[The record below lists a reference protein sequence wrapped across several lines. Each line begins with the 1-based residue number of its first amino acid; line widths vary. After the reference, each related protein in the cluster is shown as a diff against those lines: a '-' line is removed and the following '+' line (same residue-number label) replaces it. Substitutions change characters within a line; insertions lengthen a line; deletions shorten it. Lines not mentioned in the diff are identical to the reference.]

1 MTMRRYLRLS
11 VDPFPDRLTA
21 AILCLLCLLCAP
33 QAAPQ
38 APAEEPPPPAT
49 AEAQAEA
56 ETGIGG
62 GATTADLALEE
73 TEPAVPTPT
82 TRFEAQIEFERL
94 MAEGQYTEAVDI
106 GKIMLELTFEEF
118 GENSREAATA
128 HNALAEAQRRARLF
142 DDAELNYLRAIELYR
157 AQDGPFAP
165 SMITPTIGL
174 GDNYYD
180 DDQHTNA
187 VSAYNEARNIQR
199 RVYGLLSE
207 DQILV
212 LDRIT
217 RSFVAMQMGVE
228 ANQQQLAALA
238 LVERNHPAGSTE
250 VLAAI
255 YKYARWLRSTGRYF
269 DERTQYERA
278 IRIIRADHG
287 KDHPLLI
294 TPYREI
300 GNSFREQ
307 AFEDPRGV
315 GALNTAL
322 EIIGIQTSIDPLSFA
337 ETLRDVGDWKTAFSP
352 GGAGHQDY
360 MQAWRLLANVDG
372 GETLREEWFSR
383 RQPKF
388 VLYERLS
395 PRDLSYD
402 PFDSDAVDGHVLLQF
417 DLDVNGRAENVVIVE
432 SSPVGFKD
440 EAAVRSIR
448 QSRFRPH
455 IENGEIVA
463 VSGLAIQISFS
474 YVPEDIG

>member
-1 MTMRRYLRLS
+1 VATLNGTGS
-11 VDPFPDRLTA
+11 DDDA
-21 AILCLLCLLCAP
+21 AAENELENVE
-33 QAAPQ
+33 AAD
-38 APAEEPPPPAT
+38 E
-49 AEAQAEA
+49 
-56 ETGIGG
+56 
-62 GATTADLALEE
+62 
-73 TEPAVPTPT
+73 TPT
-82 TRFEAQIEFERL
+82 TRFEAQIEFDRL
-94 MAEGQYTEAVDI
+94 MAEGRFAEAAEM
-106 GKIMLELTFEEF
+106 GAIMLELTFREF
-118 GENSREAATA
+118 GEDSREAAAA
-128 HNALAEAQRRARLF
+128 HNDLAEAQRRAGLF
-142 DDAELNYLRAIELYR
+142 DDAELNYLRSIEVYR
-157 AQDGPFAP
+157 AQDGPFSP

-174 GDNYYD
+174 GDNYHD
-180 DDQHTNA
+180 DEQHTNA
-187 VSAYNEARNIQR
+187 ISAYNEARNVQR

-217 RSFVAMQMGVE
+217 RSFEAMQMGPE
-228 ANQQQLAALA
+228 ANEQQLAALA
-238 LVERNHPAGSTE
+238 LVERSHPAGSAE

-278 IRIIRADHG
+278 IRIIRADHD

-322 EIIGIQTSIDPLSFA
+322 EIIDMHESVDPLSVA
-337 ETLRDVGDWKTAFSP
+337 ETLRDVGDWKTAF
-352 GGAGHQDY
+352 GAVGTGHADY
-360 MQAWRLLANVDG
+360 RQAWRLLANIEG
-372 GETLREEWFSR
+372 GEALREAWFGT
-383 RQPKF
+383 RQPRF

-402 PFDSDAVDGHVLLQF
+402 PLDPDAVDGHVLLQF
-417 DLDVNGRAENVVIVE
+417 DLDVNGRPQNVVILE
-432 SSPVGFKD
+432 SDPIGFKD
-440 EAAVRSIR
+440 EAAVRSIG

-474 YVPEDIG
+474 YVPNDGN